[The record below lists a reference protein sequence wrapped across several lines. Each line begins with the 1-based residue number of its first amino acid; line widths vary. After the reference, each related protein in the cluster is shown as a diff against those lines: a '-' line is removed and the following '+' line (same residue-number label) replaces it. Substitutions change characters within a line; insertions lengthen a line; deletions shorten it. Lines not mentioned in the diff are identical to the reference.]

1 MALHRFRV
9 STARSLAPCR
19 VGEEE
24 RTLGFR
30 RVSLKCVSF
39 LTEAE
44 GKLHSLNKPYK
55 MSPASTRWVLR
66 GCTSRAASCSHV
78 YRALNGRHSVKTRV
92 CILCGV
98 CAAGRG
104 HYEFHM
110 VNVLS
115 LRGIEHYSVS
125 GAVLRALHID
135 SFRPPTSYEME
146 TIILLIL

>member
-44 GKLHSLNKPYK
+44 GKLQSKQAVQNVTRLNLLGAKRLHLKGSQLFSCLSSLEWKTLCENP
-55 MSPASTRWVLR
+55 
-66 GCTSRAASCSHV
+66 RAHPVWCV
-78 YRALNGRHSVKTRV
+78 CGRK
-92 CILCGV
+92 G
-98 CAAGRG
+98 
-104 HYEFHM
+104 
-110 VNVLS
+110 S
-115 LRGIEHYSVS
+115 LRIPHGQRSQFAWH
-125 GAVLRALHID
+125 
-135 SFRPPTSYEME
+135 
-146 TIILLIL
+146 